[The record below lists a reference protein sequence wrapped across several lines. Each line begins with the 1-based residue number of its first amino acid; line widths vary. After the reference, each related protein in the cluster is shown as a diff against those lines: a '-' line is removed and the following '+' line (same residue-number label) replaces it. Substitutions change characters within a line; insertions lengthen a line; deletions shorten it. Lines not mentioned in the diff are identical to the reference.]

1 MTHKLILGLDLGTT
15 SIGWALVKEAINP
28 KDVSQI
34 IKIGVRVNPLTADE
48 KSNFSK
54 GATITTNADRTLKR
68 SMRRSLQRYKLRRSE
83 LIAVL
88 KDQGWIDDDTI
99 LAENGNHSTFQ
110 TWKLR
115 AKAAT
120 EAISLEEFARVL
132 LMINKKRGY
141 KSSRK
146 TYSSEDGELIDGMEV
161 AKQLYENDLTP
172 GQFSYHLL
180 LQGKKKLPDYYRS
193 DLQTEFRKIWECQHL
208 YYPELLTDDLYQRLL
223 GRNDKQTWSVLQQPW
238 NLVGSV
244 KFDKKGVELE
254 KEYCRLRTL
263 ALTEKL
269 DLEHLVI
276 VLQQINKQINNS
288 SSYLGKISD
297 RSKELI
303 MNHLTVGQYQ
313 WAELQ
318 ANPHHS
324 LKNEVFY
331 RADYLDEFETLW
343 ETQAQFHP
351 ELTNDLKK
359 MLRDVIIFYQRPL
372 RSQKG
377 LLSFC
382 ELERK
387 EIEIVVDGKKK
398 TKLTGSRVA
407 PKSSPLFQEFKI
419 WQILNNVV
427 VSDKVGTGKMK
438 CELSNE
444 QKQLL
449 FAELTYCDSMSKDNV
464 LALLYGKDG
473 KNRYDLNYKEIE
485 GNRTIAALYK
495 AYRNIVNMEEADG
508 KLCKD
513 IDKAVIRDWFAR
525 HGINTEILEFNSNVT
540 AEELEQQ
547 ALYRLWHLLYSYEGD
562 KSNSGIDKLLDLLHN
577 RYGFTREQAK
587 IIAKVKLQDDYGS
600 LSTKAMRNILP
611 YMREGKKY
619 DEACLY
625 AGYRH
630 SAASLTREELD
641 ARVLRDTLAVLPK
654 NSLRNPVVEKILN
667 QMINV
672 VNAIIAAY
680 GRPDEIR
687 IEMARE
693 LKKTAEQRADMTK
706 SINEETKNQ
715 LRYRQVLHDEFGL
728 AHVSRNDIVRYKL
741 YLELAPRGYK
751 TLYSDTYIPKEKLF
765 SKEFDIEH
773 IIPQARLFDDSF
785 ANKTLETR
793 TVNLEKS
800 NQTAYDY
807 ILGKYGIQKADE
819 YKQKINGLLKE
830 KQISATK
837 ARHLLMTDSEIPSDF
852 LNRDLT
858 DSAYIAKKAKEILS
872 QVVKEVHTTTGSV
885 TSRLREDWQLVD
897 VLRELNWDKY
907 NAIGQTEYFEDRD
920 GRRIGRIKDWTKRND
935 HRHHAMDA
943 LTIAFTRPEFV
954 NYLSNLNAR
963 SDKSGNIYAIEKQ
976 YLQRSDQGKMLFL
989 PPMPLAQF
997 RAEVLSHLSNVLVS
1011 IKAKNKV
1018 TTKNINKIKTKR
1030 TTRRT
1035 EQLTPRGQLHN
1046 ETVYGRQQYYVTK
1059 TEKAG
1064 SSFDVAKIATIANQ
1078 TERQKLLER
1087 LLQADG
1093 NPKKAFTGKNAL
1105 DKSFKTVCLQERY
1118 TIRKPIDKNLD
1129 IDKVVDAGV
1138 RAILKQRLAEFGG
1151 NADKAFSN
1159 LDENP
1164 LFLNKA
1170 KGITIKRVTI
1180 TGVNNAIALHDKKDY
1195 NGQFVLDDKGERIPT
1210 DFVSTS
1216 NNHHIAIYQD
1226 EKGNLQEKVVSF
1238 YEATARRNQ
1247 GIPVVDKEYN
1257 HAEGWTFMFTMKQN
1271 EYFVFPDEKTGFLP
1285 QETDLLNSA
1294 NYTDISPNLYR
1305 VQKLTTKYYV
1315 FRHHLETSVADDRP
1329 EHRNMTWKRIQNVN
1343 GLKGIVK
1350 VRVNHLGEIVQVG
1363 EY

>member
-1 MTHKLILGLDLGTT
+1 
-15 SIGWALVKEAINP
+15 
-28 KDVSQI
+28 
-34 IKIGVRVNPLTADE
+34 
-48 KSNFSK
+48 
-54 GATITTNADRTLKR
+54 
-68 SMRRSLQRYKLRRSE
+68 
-83 LIAVL
+83 
-88 KDQGWIDDDTI
+88 
-99 LAENGNHSTFQ
+99 
-110 TWKLR
+110 
-115 AKAAT
+115 
-120 EAISLEEFARVL
+120 
-132 LMINKKRGY
+132 
-141 KSSRK
+141 
-146 TYSSEDGELIDGMEV
+146 
-161 AKQLYENDLTP
+161 
-172 GQFSYHLL
+172 
-180 LQGKKKLPDYYRS
+180 
-193 DLQTEFRKIWECQHL
+193 
-208 YYPELLTDDLYQRLL
+208 
-223 GRNDKQTWSVLQQPW
+223 
-238 NLVGSV
+238 
-244 KFDKKGVELE
+244 
-254 KEYCRLRTL
+254 
-263 ALTEKL
+263 
-269 DLEHLVI
+269 
-276 VLQQINKQINNS
+276 
-288 SSYLGKISD
+288 
-297 RSKELI
+297 
-303 MNHLTVGQYQ
+303 
-313 WAELQ
+313 
-318 ANPHHS
+318 
-324 LKNEVFY
+324 
-331 RADYLDEFETLW
+331 
-343 ETQAQFHP
+343 
-351 ELTNDLKK
+351 
-359 MLRDVIIFYQRPL
+359 
-372 RSQKG
+372 
-377 LLSFC
+377 
-382 ELERK
+382 
-387 EIEIVVDGKKK
+387 
-398 TKLTGSRVA
+398 
-407 PKSSPLFQEFKI
+407 
-419 WQILNNVV
+419 
-427 VSDKVGTGKMK
+427 MK

-562 KSNSGIDKLLDLLHN
+562 KSNSGIDKLLDLLHS

-943 LTIAFTRPEFV
+943 LTIAFTRPEYV

-1059 TEKAG
+1059 MEKAG

-1087 LLQADG
+1087 LLQVDG

-1164 LFLNKA
+1164 LFLNKE

-1305 VQKLTTKYYV
+1305 VQKLATKYYV

-1329 EHRNMTWKRIQNVN
+1329 EHRNMTWKRINNVN

-1350 VRVNHLGEIVQVG
+1350 VRVNHLG
-1363 EY
+1363 